1 MPVFFSGAFF
11 LNALPKNFCEVRMRI
26 ESDGSSAK
34 KVKIAATCFMGL
46 GHILYLKQQVKG
58 ALFAALEVLFLV
70 FLPQTIRKIVELVTL
85 GDPQPDV
92 PIKLRN
98 NSMFMLIDG
107 ILVLSVVALFIA
119 IYVISVNS
127 AKKSYEEY
135 CRTKRFVSQKASF
148 EELGNKAFPLTG
160 LAPCVVLLL
169 VFVVVPLIFS
179 VCVAFTNYSSPDHIP
194 PKNTVD
200 WVGFQ
205 NFRELVFGSG
215 TWTKGFVRIA
225 IWTLI
230 WAVASTFTCY
240 FGGLLVAVHLN
251 ESGIKFAPVF
261 RFIFILPYA
270 VPSVITMIL
279 WRNLLNGTFGI
290 VNRTLQALGI
300 LQGNNVIPWLG
311 DATLAKVMCVVINLW
326 AGFGYFMMLSMGTMT
341 AISKDLFEAARIDGA
356 NSSQILRHITMP
368 LVLYQTMPLIIMSF
382 THNINNFG
390 IIFFLTGG
398 SPTVAD
404 STTTMAGGTDILV
417 TWIYKLTMTLMKYNY
432 ASVIAVLIFVVLA
445 PFAIYQFQNTKAY
458 KEGEV

>member
-1 MPVFFSGAFF
+1 
-11 LNALPKNFCEVRMRI
+11 MRI

-34 KVKIAATCFMGL
+34 KVKVASLCFMGL
-46 GHILYLKQQVKG
+46 SHIIYLKQYVKG
-58 ALFAALEVLFLV
+58 ALFAALEVLFLA
-70 FLPQTIRKIVELVTL
+70 FLPVTCRKIFGLITL
-85 GDPQPDV
+85 GEPQPDIPV
-92 PIKLRN
+92 KLRN

-107 ILVLSVVALFIA
+107 ILILSIVALFIA
-119 IYVISVNS
+119 AYIISVRS

-135 CRTKRFVSQKASF
+135 CRTKRFVSQKSSLA
-148 EELGNKAFPLTG
+148 EVGNKAFPITG
-160 LAPCVVLLL
+160 LAPCVVMLL
-169 VFVVVPLIFS
+169 VFVVVPLLFS
-179 VCVAFTNYSSPDHIP
+179 VAVAFTNYSAPNNIP

-205 NFRELVFGSG
+205 NFKSLLFGG
-215 TWTKGFVRIA
+215 TNWSAGFARIA
-225 IWTLI
+225 IWTFV

-251 ESGIKFAPVF
+251 ESGIKLAPVF

-270 VPSVITMIL
+270 VPAVITMIL
-279 WRNLLNGTFGI
+279 WRHMLNGTFGI
-290 VNRTLQALGI
+290 VNRTLVALGI
-300 LQGNNVIPWLG
+300 LESGNAIPWLG
-311 DATLAKVMCVVINLW
+311 DATLAKIMCIVINLW

-341 AISKDLFEAARIDGA
+341 AISKDLYEAAKIDGA
-356 NSSQILRHITMP
+356 NGSQILRHITMP

-417 TWIYKLTMTLMKYNY
+417 TWIYKLTITMLRYNY

-445 PFAIYQFQNTKAY
+445 PFAIYQFKNTKAY